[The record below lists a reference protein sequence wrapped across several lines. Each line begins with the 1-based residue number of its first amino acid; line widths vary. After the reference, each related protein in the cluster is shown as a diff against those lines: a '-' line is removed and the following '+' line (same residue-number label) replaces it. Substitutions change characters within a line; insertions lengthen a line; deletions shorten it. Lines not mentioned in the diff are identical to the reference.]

1 MDKYYVYRPMLDL
14 LGKSEGTDWNPRR
27 KRGRGYNETLA
38 YGALTAGDV
47 DLVSMTLSQV
57 DALQTK
63 MLRHPGN
70 KWNSSAI
77 GRFQIVRTTLRDI
90 RKVLN
95 LSGALLFDRDMQDR
109 MGCYLLG
116 VRGIDKWLVGR
127 LSTDTLLANL
137 AKEWASLPT
146 PSGKGHYSG
155 QSASV
160 SVGEVKA
167 ALAEVRKRH
176 EAGQPK
182 QVERVEV
189 DKHVVPPAVEEEV
202 KKEERRSWWQWLTV
216 VPLTGIATFFRDY
229 PEFAWPAA
237 AGVVAVAVVAIV
249 GGRRLVRRV
258 KGIVEEV
265 RG

>member
-1 MDKYYVYRPMLDL
+1 MDKYYIYRPVLDL
-14 LGKSEGTDWNPRR
+14 LGKSEGTDWNPKR

-38 YGALTAGDV
+38 YGALTDGDV
-47 DLVSMTLSQV
+47 ELVSMTLSQV
-57 DALQTK
+57 DASQTK
-63 MLRHPGN
+63 MLRHPFN
-70 KWNSSAI
+70 KWDSSAI
-77 GRFQIVRTTLRDI
+77 GRYQIVRATLRDI

-95 LSGALLFDRDMQDR
+95 LSGDLLFDRDMQDR
-109 MGCYLLG
+109 MGCYLIG

-127 LSTDTLLANL
+127 LSTDTLLTNL

-155 QSASV
+155 QNASV

-189 DKHVVPPAVEEEV
+189 DKPVVPPTVEDQV
-202 KKEERRSWWQWLTV
+202 KKK
-216 VPLTGIATFFRDY
+216 
-229 PEFAWPAA
+229 PASGSGSPA
-237 AGVVAVAVVAIV
+237 CF
-249 GGRRLVRRV
+249 RRV
-258 KGIVEEV
+258 HSASAGSPAWTG
-265 RG
+265 RPSWRSAAWSCCFSASS